1 MLPSQEEQLIR
12 AVANRDDEAFAKLFK
27 KYYPIVRK
35 FRHQYYIEGY
45 DFEDLDQEA
54 GIVLYRSACWF
65 KPARKVSFGSFSSL
79 NLRNRLF
86 DLIRSNNAQKRLP
99 SEPLTSIEANERL
112 YEATVADYTAS
123 SPETA
128 AIIDEE
134 LRKLYS
140 KCSPL
145 EKRAFHLMMNDQE
158 FSKLDA
164 EIRRAIINA
173 FERCRRKFDDEIN

>member
-65 KPARKVSFGSFSSL
+65 KPARKVSFGSFYSL

-112 YEATVADYTAS
+112 Y
-123 SPETA
+123 
-128 AIIDEE
+128 
-134 LRKLYS
+134 
-140 KCSPL
+140 
-145 EKRAFHLMMNDQE
+145 
-158 FSKLDA
+158 
-164 EIRRAIINA
+164 
-173 FERCRRKFDDEIN
+173 